1 MNRQERIAALC
12 ALGEQLQQKDD
23 YREAVMARTAVHNPW
38 LTVENQR
45 LAIQAICDHFLQQPL
60 LESWSAGYTV
70 ADEVEPERVG
80 IVMAGNIPLVGFHD
94 FLCTFIS
101 GHQSVVKCS
110 EKDPWLFPLLVRQ
123 LIAIDARAEALVTM
137 ADRLNDVDAIVATG
151 SNNTARYFE
160 AYFGHKP
167 HIIRRNRSGLA
178 VLSGEESRED
188 LLALG
193 KDVFTYFGLG
203 CRNVSSLWVPVGYDF
218 TPLLEAMYEYREI
231 VLHSKYKNNFDYHYA
246 SFLLNR
252 QPFLANGCVMLLE
265 NPRIASPVATL
276 HYQYYGQASELP
288 ERLRAAAA
296 DIQVVV
302 SAMELLQGSHA
313 RPFGQAQQPQL
324 ADYADGID
332 TMAFL
337 SSL

>member
-1 MNRQERIAALC
+1 
-12 ALGEQLQQKDD
+12 
-23 YREAVMARTAVHNPW
+23 
-38 LTVENQR
+38 
-45 LAIQAICDHFLQQPL
+45 
-60 LESWSAGYTV
+60 
-70 ADEVEPERVG
+70 
-80 IVMAGNIPLVGFHD
+80 MAGNIPLVGFHD

-231 VLHSKYKNNFDYHYA
+231 VLHSKYKNNFDYQLTIA
-246 SFLLNR
+246 IMNNR
-252 QPFLANGCVMLLE
+252 FYMSNDSIVLIENESPF
-265 NPRIASPVATL
+265 SPISQL
-276 HYQYYGQASELP
+276 HYQYYTDHAEVKKKID
-288 ERLRAAAA
+288 ENK
-296 DIQVVV
+296 IQCIV
-302 SAMELLQGSHA
+302 GKGFI
-313 RPFGQAQQPQL
+313 PFGKAQQPSL
-324 ADYADGID
+324 TDFPDGVD
-332 TMAFL
+332 TMDFL
-337 SSL
+337 KKLT

>member
-1 MNRQERIAALC
+1 
-12 ALGEQLQQKDD
+12 
-23 YREAVMARTAVHNPW
+23 MARTAVHNPW

-60 LESWSAGYTV
+60 LEAWSSGYAV
-70 ADEVEPERVG
+70 ADEVRPRRVG

-94 FLCTFIS
+94 FMCTFVS
-101 GHQSVVKCS
+101 GHLAVVKCS

-123 LIAIDARAEALVTM
+123 LIAIDARAEAYVVL
-137 ADRLNDVDAIVATG
+137 ADRLNDVDAIMATG

-178 VLSGEESRED
+178 VLSGQESHED
-188 LLALG
+188 LLALC

-203 CRNVSSLWVPVGYDF
+203 CRNVSSLWVPAGYDF
-218 TPLLEAMYEYREI
+218 TPLMEALYEHREI

-246 SFLLNR
+246 SLVLNR

-265 NPRIASPVATL
+265 NPQIASPMAML
-276 HYQYYGQASELP
+276 YYQYYEQVSELP

-302 SAMELLQGSHA
+302 SAVPLPQDIHA
-313 RPFGQAQQPQL
+313 RSFGQAQQPQL

-337 SSL
+337 SML